1 MTITPTDKS
10 NELKRLEHQLKGQ
23 KDHLQKLIVLD
34 QLAAHYAF
42 TDYRKAQPY
51 LAELKQFLK
60 YAPNRDFEL
69 NYHLNTAFIENQ
81 LYNYDLS
88 RNHFLKAI
96 DILED
101 QGGISQQVEVFIDY
115 AGICINRRE
124 MEEAG
129 DYLDRAKSLLKG
141 FPDECL
147 EARIIC
153 REGFLN
159 LHYGNYSDA
168 IEQFHEAEKMINTK
182 ESPNTIKDY
191 YFKTLI
197 YSGLGFIYEK
207 NNDFEKSVRAYLNVV
222 NWCETLGMR
231 TRLSWHYLNVGNG
244 YMSLNDDE
252 SAEQYFKK
260 AINSR
265 DDISQYSRAAAFANL
280 GSCYFMREDY
290 EEALRLFRK
299 AKSLYRKISADDY
312 RNFAEIDHRMA
323 TLFVNQG
330 KEKKAKKYF
339 KSAHEYATKGNDF
352 KSLAGIYKDM
362 ATFAAD
368 LGNHETAY
376 EYLLLHGTNTE
387 IYQREINGTLV
398 TEMEVK
404 YQAEKRRQEAEML
417 RLQAAGL
424 QLKAL
429 RAQMNPHFI
438 YNALNA
444 IQDYITSKDLTS
456 ATKYLAIFARLMRQ
470 SLEYSDMENI
480 PLEEE
485 VEFLENYLFINQKL
499 RFDTRL
505 SYKIIVDEELEEDI
519 MGVPTM
525 IVQPYVENALEHGL
539 RSKKKGMVTVEFK
552 LKDEDTVICIIEDNG
567 IGIEKAR
574 KLKENDPASA
584 NHRSKGTSITE
595 ERLEILNKNRGGGVF
610 VKTIDLKTKGGRAKG
625 TRVEILIPIVIIQK

>member
-1 MTITPTDKS
+1 MTITPANPS
-10 NELKRLEHQLKGQ
+10 SELRRLEHQLKGHT
-23 KDHLQKLIVLD
+23 DDMQKLIVLD
-34 QLAAHYAF
+34 QLASHYTF

-51 LAELKQFLK
+51 LADLYKILQHT
-60 YAPNRDFEL
+60 PNLDIEL
-69 NYHLNTAFIENQ
+69 NFHLNTGFIENQ
-81 LYNYDLS
+81 IYNYDLS

-96 DILED
+96 EILD
-101 QGGISQQVEVFIDY
+101 DRGGISQQIEVFIDY

-124 MEEAG
+124 MEEAAS
-129 DYLDRAKSLLKG
+129 YLDKAHVLLKD
-141 FPDECL
+141 FPDDCL
-147 EARIIC
+147 EARITC

-159 LHYGNYSDA
+159 LHYANYAEA
-168 IEQFHEAEKMINTK
+168 IEQFHLAEKMMNAK

-207 NNDFEKSVRAYLNVV
+207 NNDIEKSVRAYLNVV

-244 YMSLNDDE
+244 YMAMNDHE
-252 SAEQYFKK
+252 SAETYFQK
-260 AINSR
+260 AIDSR
-265 DDISQYSRAAAFANL
+265 DDISQYSRAAAYANL
-280 GSCYFMREDY
+280 GSCYFIKE
-290 EEALRLFRK
+290 EPVEALRLFRK
-299 AKSLYRKISADDY
+299 AKALYRKKSEGDY
-312 RNFAEIDHRMA
+312 SNFAEIDHRMA
-323 TLFVNQG
+323 KLFVQQG

-339 KSAHEYATKGNDF
+339 NTAYVFATKAEDY
-352 KSLAGIYKDM
+352 KSLAGICKDM
-362 ATFAAD
+362 ADFAAS
-368 LGNHETAY
+368 LGDFEEAY
-376 EYLLLHGTNTE
+376 EYLLMHGSSNE
-387 IYQREINGTLV
+387 IYQSEMNGALV

-404 YQAEKRRQEAEML
+404 YQAEKRRSEAEML

-444 IQDYITSKDLTS
+444 IQDYITSKDITS

-480 PLEEE
+480 PLENE
-485 VEFLENYLFINQKL
+485 VEFLENYLYINQKL
-499 RFDTRL
+499 RFETRL
-505 SYKIIVDEELEEDI
+505 SYKINVDEELEEDI

-539 RSKKKGMVTVEFK
+539 RSKKKGVVTVDFK
-552 LKDEDTVICIIEDNG
+552 LKDEETIICIVQDNG
-567 IGIEKAR
+567 IGLEAAR
-574 KLKENDPASA
+574 KMKENDPSSA

-595 ERLEILNKNRGGGVF
+595 ERLDILNKNREGDVF
-610 VKTIDLKTKGGRAKG
+610 VTTTDLGKKGGKSKG
-625 TRVEILIPIVIIQK
+625 TKVEILIPIVIIQK